1 MNEPGRDRITALHD
15 LPQALEP
22 RRDLWSGIEARIT
35 ATQNEAVA
43 GAAAANSATA
53 QTASGGWRRSSRG
66 MRFLAAAAVVATL
79 AIGVWIGRSAL
90 PGGNPVPHSN
100 PASTAHIQP
109 DMTHSP
115 YMLDA
120 RYSRDHAALVKNLEA
135 QLATL
140 PPETRSKVVND
151 LSIIRDSMRDLQA
164 ALGRDPSNALLQ
176 ELLVNSYQDEMRV
189 LTAVQEAGGTGKGI

>member
-1 MNEPGRDRITALHD
+1 MTDPGRDRITRLRE

-22 RRDLWSGIEARIT
+22 RRDLWSGIEARIK
-35 ATQNEAVA
+35 AEQSE
-43 GAAAANSATA
+43 AAAHPAATKSATTRTVA
-53 QTASGGWRRSSRG
+53 GGWRRSSPA
-66 MRFLAAAAVVATL
+66 MRFLAAAAMVAAL
-79 AIGVWIGRSAL
+79 AVGVWIGRSAL
-90 PGGNPVPHSN
+90 PGGNAAPHSN
-100 PASTAHIQP
+100 PDSTAHIQP

-120 RYSRDHAALVKNLEA
+120 RYSRDRSALVKNLEA

-140 PPETRSKVVND
+140 PPDTRNKVVND
-151 LSIIRDSMRDLQA
+151 LNIIRNSMRDLEA